1 MIPTR
6 AAALCAALLATVAL
20 GETLSPPPLPPPIES
35 EAPTTPMPRLISSG
49 RGGERYEYSGQP
61 VVGFHLESSVRKS
74 LVVPGSILF
83 GVGWLFTGFTGIS
96 INPLAFVPV
105 VGAFALAAQVASS
118 SSQGG
123 FTATLGAFGVAM
135 FAAAGVVQLLG
146 AALFVFGVAMP
157 QLWLERDLGDVHV
170 ALAPTPFGANLVGR
184 F

>member
-1 MIPTR
+1 MTTR
-6 AAALCAALLATVAL
+6 AATLCAALLATAAFA
-20 GETLSPPPLPPPIES
+20 ETLTPPPLPAPVENETPP
-35 EAPTTPMPRLISSG
+35 TPMPRLISSG

-74 LVVPGSILF
+74 LVVPGAILF

-105 VGAFALAAQVASS
+105 VGAFALAAQVGAG

-135 FAAAGVVQLLG
+135 FATAGIVQVVGAGLLV
-146 AALFVFGVAMP
+146 LGVAMP